1 MVSSRV
7 NPNFPPPFYELGEY
21 DFQDMCCDVFDV
33 EPGIATCNVYG
44 TRGQEQHGIDLL
56 AHCDDG
62 IHIEVVQCKCYKK
75 FPPPKI
81 KEASDDFLKHIDYWR
96 SHKVKRFILLV
107 GCELTETKQQ
117 QEILA
122 QKQRFVTS
130 GIQYE
135 VWSAS
140 ILRNKLSP
148 HRAIVYRY
156 LKSQEWAEKICGT
169 VLQQYPQSPEISQGT
184 QLAFGV
190 LSSKIGHLSSE
201 LSKEK
206 AKQLDAFRELY
217 RQGYLQRAFACLK
230 VLRDDP
236 NWEVFEKPLQAKILQ
251 SLSSYILSVE
261 HDIEKAKKLA
271 EQARAILPEGDDT
284 FLQALISYHTQ
295 GAEAALRMISS
306 PSSIDIFNL
315 ELSLLLELGRT
326 EEVITKLQTLPQGL
340 EPDAETNR
348 IHALALL
355 DKGDIA
361 SALIKIQQAR
371 YEKPN
376 WENIRASEATIHYFS
391 ILSPAIPKQ
400 LIDFPQPV
408 DWSLIKRDDESLQ
421 RLRKAAKEYKQL
433 VSQTERGEE
442 QRKYW
447 QIWHLACLANDPERQ
462 SEAHD
467 LCSALI
473 TEDPTNPQAI
483 IWRTARNYDI
493 DLSTS
498 QKALKALVQEGSK
511 DLARIVALLGI
522 YLYLDTPQPALELLH
537 RTRETF
543 EQTGHQDVWLIWH
556 IQTLAIDG
564 DVETALQES
573 ETFSNPAVRRSIR
586 AAILREQA
594 RVNGNWQAFAEYLE
608 TCWQESRNGQY
619 LAKACQLQASL
630 QDWAYVADRAD
641 DLVNSVGTPDALS
654 LAAQCAGQAGRFEQ
668 CFQLL
673 NDHQK
678 FFPGSNLP
686 PYLRRLRA
694 NCQAKLGLISE
705 AVADA
710 QELVRSH
717 ETVENLVNLMN
728 LYLNQGDLRGLA
740 MTACRLLRQ
749 EDVHPISWLWA
760 GRCLLSEDPGLARQ
774 LWQKAVTA
782 PIEAEVLGEVISL
795 GYKLGLD
802 REIEPFV
809 RQAQILAMKG
819 EGPFQAVRIKELL
832 ELQQKWAENA
842 ALINQKYHNAELPIH
857 FIAQIQ
863 KLALTHFFHILP
875 RENANNPNPHYQAAV
890 LARYGARPFPE
901 GFADSN
907 TQWRLHLDISALL
920 LAAHLG
926 ILDAVEQRF
935 SPIRVSVML
944 PAALLQEGEHFVP
957 HQPSQ
962 LDSYRQILQLNQSG
976 KLHEIPQ
983 SLNIKS
989 DELIEK
995 LGKQSAILLEKACVD
1010 NGFVVEFLPLERL
1023 DADGVIQPVVL
1034 DETYRQRFI
1043 NCRALVEAL
1052 KEQGVLSKSAYE
1064 TAVKNLGDESSA
1076 DLPPKLPTRNDL
1088 ICLNSEL
1095 ALLLA
1100 GSDLL
1105 TRVCCYFRVFV
1116 THQCVCDARVAL
1128 NDSESSA
1135 KSLRWLGELRERVS
1149 TGLERG
1155 IYEAIVLPDAGYD
1168 RELELQQSSSA
1179 NELTAYHLFTH
1190 TPQLGD
1196 ALWIDDRFFSQY
1208 PHRDS
1213 RTPIIGVLEILEALQ
1228 VSDDLSETKYYEK
1241 ILQLRAGNIRYIPIT
1256 TKEILYHL
1264 KQASVRDGRV
1274 LETEDLATI
1283 RRYVASCLLD
1293 SHRLQ
1298 RPPMSE
1304 GSISPEGEIRFVF
1317 ECFSATE
1324 GAISNVWADINF
1336 SQEIAAAYSDW
1347 ILANLYTGTF
1357 GVRHLW
1363 PNVDSNSDG
1372 LDLIS
1377 TDICQLYLR
1386 GIQLRRIEIENND
1399 NRETL
1404 SRCQQYFNWL
1414 EQRITENRF
1423 RGNPEIVTSVAR
1435 LIKDIILHQG
1445 WKQEWD
1451 ESLQV
1456 IRLIWEEFYRVLP
1469 SILKEEMK
1477 THPELMAYL
1486 QIQIVESINLT
1497 LPDLSAPLVF
1507 PASDFF
1513 AAIATSVNGEE
1524 ANLAA
1529 LQPQVTFKIRAV
1541 QDGSSIQFCFIN
1553 QADLPIYSWHDDVML
1568 LTSNDPNVREQV
1580 LRSHRFWFDCDN
1592 ATFERVVSE
1601 IVSTTDS
1608 RKRVDQANEWREHS
1622 AAVFYSSFEEKLHQN
1637 HNITIDDLIPP
1648 SGAGLL
1654 RHFHLKQY
1662 ATESLSFREKLSRA
1676 AESLLAAEGLE
1687 ICIERLSCLPVKL
1700 PVQVRE
1706 ELRKLPSSERWAVL
1720 KRLSSRL
1727 ISPVCKLHLIDL
1739 ALLSPDST
1747 ALVQDIL
1754 DELYGEVGELQF
1766 RLFQAIL
1773 NLLSGEFSY
1782 WHEAKKWLPSMRLAM
1797 IWAQASK
1804 LYNLLY
1810 HPTIPLEEFA
1820 QRLENYSK
1828 HRPINADFLDRNP
1841 EFWND
1846 VLHPRRLSRMAL
1858 AVHGLAA
1865 ILAEHNAEVLKAVR
1879 VAEKMIAFAVITIED
1894 QQYLTPE
1901 LINDYSTLAQDNL
1914 GSFLGGN
1921 RSEYLVYIFG
1931 QKLGKEIICED
1942 LKAIVENA
1950 IDDAFLNPSVSREK
1964 WQLILFLIGDLP
1976 IYKDL
1981 AEKLSN
1987 LLNNLKMVDLYRAE
2001 PSTLFYALRVASA
2014 HAVNS
2019 GDENLRSKL
2028 EQQLVE
2034 IAGLINTQEQQE
2046 LVSHE
2051 IANHILESAL
2061 SLAARAN
2068 DPRTTSHSLNIL
2080 LERIV
2085 SAWPR
2090 FTSVCANRLSRVVQE
2105 LPANQLHGGWK
2116 IVLLLRALRNNE

>member
-7 NPNFPPPFYELGEY
+7 NPNFPPAFSELGEY
-21 DFQDMCCDVFDV
+21 DFQDMSCDVFSE

-44 TRGQEQHGIDLL
+44 TRGQKQHGIDLL

-62 IHIEVVQCKCYKK
+62 IHIEVVQCKCYEK

-81 KEASDDFLKHIDYWR
+81 KEASDEFLKHIDYWR

-107 GCELTETKQQ
+107 SCELTETKQQ

-122 QKQRFVTS
+122 QKQRFVND

-140 ILRNKLSP
+140 ILRNKLGP
-148 HRAIVYRY
+148 HPEIVYRY
-156 LKSQEWAEKICGT
+156 LKSQEWVEKICGR
-169 VLQQYPQSPEISQGT
+169 VPQQYPQSPEKSQET

-206 AKQLDAFRELY
+206 AKQLDKFREFY

-230 VLRDDP
+230 VLLDDS
-236 NWEVFEKPLQAKILQ
+236 NWDVFDKPLQAQILQ

-295 GAEAALRMISS
+295 GAEAALRLISS

-315 ELSLLLELGRT
+315 ELGLLLELGRT

-355 DKGDIA
+355 EKGDIA
-361 SALIKIQQAR
+361 SALVKIQQAR

-421 RLRKAAKEYKQL
+421 RLRKAEKEYKQL
-433 VSQTERGEE
+433 VSQTERGEK

-498 QKALKALVQEGSK
+498 QKALEGLVQEGSN
-511 DLARIVALLGI
+511 DLDRIVALLGI
-522 YLYLDTPQPALELLH
+522 YLYLETPKPALELLH
-537 RTRETF
+537 RTKETF
-543 EQTGHQDVWLIWH
+543 EQTGHQDVWLFWH

-564 DVETALQES
+564 EVETALQES
-573 ETFSNPAVRRSIR
+573 ETFSNPAVRRSIQ

-630 QDWAYVADRAD
+630 QNWAYVADRAD
-641 DLVNSVGTPDALS
+641 DLVNSVATPDALS

-673 NDHQK
+673 NDHQN

-710 QELVRSH
+710 KELVRSH
-717 ETVENLVNLMN
+717 ETVENLVTLMT
-728 LYLNQGDLRGLA
+728 LYLNQGNLRGLA
-740 MTACRLLRQ
+740 MTASRLLKQ
-749 EDVHPISWLWA
+749 EDVHPISLLWA
-760 GRCLLSEDPGLARQ
+760 ARCLLSEDPRLARQ

-782 PIEAEVLGEVISL
+782 PIETEVLGEVISL

-809 RQAQILAMKG
+809 RQAQILAIKG
-819 EGPFQAVRIKELL
+819 EGPFQAVRIREFL

-875 RENANNPNPHYQAAV
+875 RENANNPNPHYQPAV
-890 LARYGARPFPE
+890 LARYGARPYPE

-907 TQWRLHLDISALL
+907 TQWRLHIDISALL

-935 SPIRVSVML
+935 SPIRISAML

-957 HQPSQ
+957 HQPSRV
-962 LDSYRQILQLNQSG
+962 DSYRQILQLNQSG

-983 SLNIKS
+983 SLNINS

-1023 DADGVIQPVVL
+1023 DANGVIQPVVL
-1034 DETYRQRFI
+1034 DETYRQRLI

-1052 KEQGVLSKSAYE
+1052 KEQGVLSDGAYK
-1064 TAVKNLGDESSA
+1064 TALNNLGDERSA

-1105 TRVCCYFRVFV
+1105 TQVCGYFRVFV
-1116 THQCVCDARVAL
+1116 THQCVCDAQAEL

-1155 IYEAIVLPDAGYD
+1155 IYEAIVLPNAGSD
-1168 RELELQQSSSA
+1168 RELELEPSSSA
-1179 NELTAYHLFTH
+1179 NELTAYHLFTYI
-1190 TPQLGD
+1190 PQPGD
-1196 ALWIDDRFFSQY
+1196 VIWIDDRFFSQY
-1208 PHRDS
+1208 PHLHS

-1241 ILQLRAGNIRYIPIT
+1241 VLQLRAGNIRYLPIT

-1264 KQASVRDGRV
+1264 KQARVRDGRV
-1274 LETEDLATI
+1274 LETEELATI
-1283 RRYVASCLLD
+1283 RRYIASCLLD

-1298 RPPMSE
+1298 RPPMPE
-1304 GSISPEGEIRFVF
+1304 GANSPEGEIRFVI
-1317 ECFSATE
+1317 ECISAIE
-1324 GAISNVWADINF
+1324 SAISDVWADINF

-1357 GVRHLW
+1357 GVRHLS
-1363 PNVDSNSDG
+1363 PKVDSNSDG

-1377 TDICQLYLR
+1377 TDLCQLYFR
-1386 GIQLRRIEIENND
+1386 GIQFWRIENND
-1399 NRETL
+1399 NHQTF
-1404 SRCQQYFNWL
+1404 SPCQQYFNWL
-1414 EQRITENRF
+1414 EQRITKNRF
-1423 RGNPEIVTSVAR
+1423 RGNPEVVTSVAQ
-1435 LIKDIILHQG
+1435 LIKDIILYQG
-1445 WKQEWD
+1445 WKQEGD
-1451 ESLQV
+1451 ESLQT
-1456 IRLIWEEFYRVLP
+1456 IRLIWEKFYWDLP
-1469 SILKEEMK
+1469 SILQEEMK

-1486 QIQIVESINLT
+1486 QIQILEFINLT
-1497 LPDLSAPLVF
+1497 LPDLSTPLVF

-1513 AAIATSVNGEE
+1513 PAIATSVNGEE
-1524 ANLAA
+1524 ANLVA
-1529 LQPQVTFKIRAV
+1529 LEPQVTFKIRAV
-1541 QDGSSIQFCFIN
+1541 QDGSSIQIHFIN
-1553 QADLPIYSWHDDVML
+1553 QADLPIYSLHDDVML
-1568 LTSNDPNVREQV
+1568 LTSDDPNVREQV

-1592 ATFERVVSE
+1592 ATFESVVSE

-1608 RKRVDQANEWREHS
+1608 RRRVEQANKWRKHS
-1622 AAVFYSSFEEKLHQN
+1622 AAVFYSSLKEKLHQN
-1637 HNITIDDLIPP
+1637 HSITIDDLIPP

-1662 ATESLSFREKLSRA
+1662 AAKSLSFLEKLSQA

-1706 ELRKLPSSERWAVL
+1706 AFRKWPSSERLAVL
-1720 KRLSSRL
+1720 NRLFSRL
-1727 ISPVCKLHLIDL
+1727 NSPVCKLHLIDL

-1747 ALVQDIL
+1747 ALVQHIL
-1754 DELYGEVGELQF
+1754 DELYGDVGELQF

-1782 WHEAKKWLPSMRLAM
+1782 WHETKKWLPSMRLAM
-1797 IWAQASK
+1797 IWAHTSK

-1810 HPTIPLEEFA
+1810 DPTIPLEEFA
-1820 QRLENYSK
+1820 QRLENHSK
-1828 HRPINADFLDRNP
+1828 LRAINADFFDCNP

-1846 VLHPRRLSRMAL
+1846 VLHPRRLNRMAL
-1858 AVHGLAA
+1858 VVHGLAA
-1865 ILAEHNAEVLKAVR
+1865 ILAEHNAEVLQAVR

-1894 QQYLTPE
+1894 QQFLTPK

-1921 RSEYLVYIFG
+1921 RSEYLVYILG
-1931 QKLGKEIICED
+1931 GELGKQIVSEN

-1950 IDDAFLNPSVSREK
+1950 IDDALLNPSVSRGK
-1964 WQLILFLIGDLP
+1964 WQLILVLVGDLP

-2014 HAVNS
+2014 HALNS
-2019 GDENLRSKL
+2019 GDENLRYKL

-2034 IAGLINTQEQQE
+2034 IAGLINFQEQQK

-2051 IANHILESAL
+2051 IAEHILESAL
-2061 SLAARAN
+2061 SLAVRAN
-2068 DPRTTSHSLNIL
+2068 DPRTTSHCLNIL

-2090 FTSVCANRLSRVVQE
+2090 FTSVCANSLFRLVQE

-2116 IVLLLRALRNNE
+2116 IVLLLRALRNNK